1 VICEKTLVGQFGK
14 LHPRFLDNKKMPED
28 IFIVELDLG
37 LLAEK
42 NIKVPRMQPI
52 PEIPAIRRDLA
63 LLVPEKVNHRDIIKI
78 INSEAG
84 KLLEDSHLFDIYQGK
99 GISEGYR
106 SMAYSL
112 TFRDNKQTL
121 TDEQIEPLISK
132 IVEKLGK
139 NLEVE
144 LR

>member
-1 VICEKTLVGQFGK
+1 
-14 LHPRFLDNKKMPED
+14 MPED